1 VLITG
6 AAMLAPCSVKASAEC
21 RLPPCPELEI
31 TICDLKTTW
40 TPRTMR
46 MRSRRV
52 RKAAERRAGYGCL
65 PAKPT
70 APPLAGRKA
79 ILYTMGKSK
88 TIELILPVATPA
100 ELRSMVKL
108 SRASRQRVD
117 RAIAKAGLRRKSG

>member
-1 VLITG
+1 MI
-6 AAMLAPCSVKASAEC
+6 
-21 RLPPCPELEI
+21 
-31 TICDLKTTW
+31 W
-40 TPRTMR
+40 
-46 MRSRRV
+46 V
-52 RKAAERRAGYGCL
+52 RFQMKR
-65 PAKPT
+65 PAKST